1 TWPPAQRASARRT
14 GWAWA
19 LASRVANRRCRW
31 VTSARSATAPPSPWA
46 APSAAMTARSASV
59 PDLVGRAERGG
70 PLFGHALRRRY
81 VDWRRGIEE
90 RDMKHHIR
98 SRRRT
103 ALCLGVAAT
112 LNSFAAT
119 AALATTLQER
129 VSQ

>member
-1 TWPPAQRASARRT
+1 
-14 GWAWA
+14 
-19 LASRVANRRCRW
+19 
-31 VTSARSATAPPSPWA
+31 SPWA

-129 VSQ
+129 VSQRLIVRYHDSPAPELRQVQVRRTINGALARAGVA